1 MKEMHALTVV
11 ADRSFYREVL
21 VDEEDVINYKLDPPS
36 VRASFVG
43 RVRRTSPISSM
54 MTR

>member
-21 VDEEDVINYKLDPPS
+21 VDEEDVINYELDPLS
-36 VRASFVG
+36 VRTSFIG